1 MLTLR
6 KREARGHA
14 NHGWL
19 DTYHSFS
26 FADYYD
32 EAHMGFRDLRVINED
47 VVGPGGG
54 FSTHGHRD
62 MEIVTVVLSG
72 ALRHKDSLG
81 NGEVIRPGEVQRMSA
96 GKGVLHSEYNASERE
111 PVHLLQIWLQPAS
124 RGGAP
129 SYEQNPYHEDELRDT
144 LLPIVTP
151 DGSDGSVSIGQ
162 DVRLLR
168 TLLTPGRSVEHTL
181 APGRHVWVQV
191 AAGELEVRAASGA
204 TARLRAGD
212 GLAVSDERGLTL
224 TATGEADV
232 LLFDL
237 R

>member
-6 KREARGHA
+6 KREDRGHA

-19 DTYHSFS
+19 DSYHTFS
-26 FADYYD
+26 FADYHD
-32 EAHMGFRDLRVINED
+32 DGHMGFRDLRVINED
-47 VVGPGGG
+47 VVAPGGG

-72 ALRHKDSLG
+72 SLQHKDSMG

-96 GKGVLHSEYNASERE
+96 GKGVMHSEFNASERE
-111 PVHLLQIWLQPAS
+111 PVHLLQIWLHPRTNGTQ
-124 RGGAP
+124 P
-129 SYEQNPYHEDELRDT
+129 SYEQKPYHDDELRDT

-151 DGSDGSVSIGQ
+151 TGSDGSVSIGQ

-168 TLLTPGRSVEHTL
+168 TLLTEGKHVEHTL
-181 APGRHVWVQV
+181 APGRHAWVQV
-191 AAGELEVRAASGA
+191 AAGEVEVRAASGPSQH
-204 TARLRAGD
+204 LRAGD

-224 TATGEADV
+224 TSVADADV

>member
-6 KREARGHA
+6 KREDRGHA

-19 DTYHSFS
+19 DTYHTFS
-26 FADYYD
+26 FAEYHD

-72 ALRHKDSLG
+72 ALQHKDSLG
-81 NGEVIRPGEVQRMSA
+81 NGEMIRPGEVQRMSA
-96 GKGVLHSEYNASERE
+96 GKGVLHSEFNASQRE
-111 PVHLLQIWLQPAS
+111 PVHLLQIWLLPRE

-129 SYEQNPYHEDELRDT
+129 SYEQKPYHDDELRDT

-151 DGSDGSVSIGQ
+151 TGLDGSVSIGQ
-162 DVRLLR
+162 DVSLLR
-168 TLLTPGRSVEHTL
+168 TLLSQGKSVEHTL
-181 APGRHVWVQV
+181 APGRHAWVQV
-191 AAGELEVRAASGA
+191 AAGEVEVRAASGA
-204 TARLRAGD
+204 TQRLRAGD

-224 TATGEADV
+224 AGIEAADV

>member
-6 KREARGHA
+6 KREERGHA

-19 DTYHSFS
+19 DTYHTFS

-32 EAHMGFRDLRVINED
+32 PAHMGFRDLRVINED
-47 VVGPGGG
+47 VVASGRG

-72 ALRHKDSLG
+72 GLRHKDSMG
-81 NGEVIRPGEVQRMSA
+81 NGEVIHPGEVQRMSA
-96 GKGVLHSEYNASERE
+96 GKGILHSEHNASDRE
-111 PVHLLQIWLQPAS
+111 PVHLYQIWLQPREA
-124 RGGAP
+124 GGAP
-129 SYEQNPYHEDELRDT
+129 SYEQKPYHDDELRDR

-151 DGSDGSVSIGQ
+151 TGADGAVSIGQ

-168 TLLTPGRSVEHTL
+168 GLLGAGTAVTHAI
-181 APGRHVWVQV
+181 APGRHAWVQV
-191 AAGELEVRAASGA
+191 ARGVVEVSTSTGDKV
-204 TARLRAGD
+204 TLRAGD
-212 GLAVSDERGLTL
+212 GLAVSDESMVTL
-224 TATGEADV
+224 TGAEDADV
-232 LLFDL
+232 LVFDL